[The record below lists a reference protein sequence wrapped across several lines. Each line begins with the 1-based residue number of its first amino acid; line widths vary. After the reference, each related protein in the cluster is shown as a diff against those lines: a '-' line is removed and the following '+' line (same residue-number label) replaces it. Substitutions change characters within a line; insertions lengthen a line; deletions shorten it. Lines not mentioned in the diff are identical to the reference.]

1 MLDSVA
7 VDVSTSVVCATC
19 VGVTLWRRNI
29 FPYPLEAVLVFSCM
43 SEVRPQSS
51 VSVYFLPV
59 CCGCSAVKLTSTRLY
74 LLHSSSNLLTV
85 LSLHTHSTQCSLFV
99 LISIC
104 LPFCGHLLYCVVPV
118 SHSPCFLSVGA
129 ESKNCWFCPPAGYS
143 RGCRRCV
150 ICCRVMMLT
159 LVMLACK
166 PTY

>member
-85 LSLHTHSTQCSLFV
+85 LSLHTLHPVQSVCPHLYLPSTLWAPVVLCSP
-99 LISIC
+99 SITQ
-104 LPFCGHLLYCVVPV
+104 PMFPV
-118 SHSPCFLSVGA
+118 
-129 ESKNCWFCPPAGYS
+129 CWS
-143 RGCRRCV
+143 RE
-150 ICCRVMMLT
+150 
-159 LVMLACK
+159 
-166 PTY
+166 